1 MKRKG
6 MNKFLKL
13 GIHCVCAVV
22 LIVAV
27 IVTNVILKPMEEQIS
42 SFLSQPI
49 VDEEALAVSSASGQK
64 LSERIVE
71 EGAVMFKNENDALPL
86 DYSKDKKVNVF
97 GWRSV
102 DWIHGSVGPNAS
114 GGVAPET
121 GDYSTNIGLLK
132 ALKNYGISYNARL
145 QAMYESYHEP
155 DNALPGFGNP
165 HISNFVPLVEPDINN
180 KSYYSDELLEYS
192 KSFSD
197 VAIVVIGRMAGE
209 GMNASSSSQSK
220 RGDGN
225 TDDSTRHYLEISTE
239 EENLLKYVGAN
250 YEKVIVLLSVANQF
264 ECGFLNTI
272 PGIDSCLYIGFTG
285 TRGVNALPKVLYGEV
300 SPSGHA
306 VDTFAYDLWTNPAN
320 VYGGASY
327 LDYGRGYTDYVEN
340 IYVGYKWYET
350 ADAEGFWKDYKNEKD
365 APGKTGYEAVV
376 QFPFGYGLSY
386 NTYSWEVAEI
396 SVAPESEITD
406 STKINITINV
416 TNNGNVPGREVI
428 QAYVTPPYTPG
439 GIEKSSVALCSIAK
453 TEIIQP
459 GTTVPVSITVDA
471 YDFLSYDCYDK
482 NGDGHKGY
490 ELEAGSYEL
499 KLMTD
504 AHNVKKVTYNS
515 AEQDGAFKYNVAKTI
530 NVDKDPVTNQTVKNL
545 FTGADAVDASPIDAG
560 EKDGTYPVEIG
571 WFSRAGKD
579 GKCAF
584 PAQEGWKQERRNAN
598 PASKRD
604 PASSVGRVWTDW
616 ANATTDE
623 FGNEVSTEKP
633 TWGVNKGLKVTTEK
647 KINELGKK
655 LGADY
660 NAPEWEDLLNQL
672 SMTEVVTLFN
682 GYYGSKAISSVGKPG
697 LADYDGPAQIKG
709 FTSAPRGTG
718 YPTMTVVAATFNP
731 NLAYE
736 FGQSYGKDMISVG
749 VYGIWG
755 WAMDTHRTAWFGR
768 NHESPSEDGVLA
780 GIIISNAVK
789 GLSTTGRYCFI
800 KHFALYGSGNQHR
813 FLTEQNLRENYLR
826 GFRMAFVD
834 GEALGCMTTYQGVGA
849 ENSETT
855 RALLVGVLRNE
866 WQFKGAVTT
875 DAHGT
880 NQYADGLF
888 YSGGN
893 FGMGNSLGKATYE
906 GIGALKYDS
915 ASSAR
920 VQNRLRESAKQVLYM
935 WLHAD
940 YCADGYNEYAK
951 LLSDMEKGTVDKE
964 RYIAQNPEKWAE
976 YQKKYPVS
984 SANSVSSTSSINTWE
999 WYPVFLKVASVTVYI
1014 LCGMWIAL
1022 ALIGCFAKGKQKPE
1036 IEGENGG
1043 NE

>member
-1 MKRKG
+1 MKSKG

-13 GIHCVCAVV
+13 GIHCVCAIV

-71 EGAVMFKNENDALPL
+71 EGAVMFKNENDVLPL

-165 HISNFVPLVEPDINN
+165 LISNFVPLVEPDINN

-604 PASSVGRVWTDW
+604 PASSVGKVWTDW
-616 ANATTDE
+616 ANAATNE

-633 TWGVNKGLKVTTEK
+633 TWGVNKDLKVTTEN

-682 GYYGSKAISSVGKPG
+682 GYYGSKAISSVGKPW

-849 ENSETT
+849 EHSESTT
-855 RALLVGVLRNE
+855 ALLTGVLRKE
-866 WQFKGAVTT
+866 WAFNGAITT
-875 DAHGT
+875 DYIGK
-880 NQYADGLF
+880 NF
-888 YSGGN
+888 WCESIIRSGGN
-893 FGMGNSLGKATYE
+893 LGMGVSLSKGGFSDYKTVTPTV
-906 GIGALKYDS
+906 
-915 ASSAR
+915 R
-920 VQNRLRESAKQVLYM
+920 FQNRLRESAHQTLYM
-935 WLHAD
+935 WLRAK
-940 YCADGYNEYAK
+940 YYEREYLK
-951 LLSDMEKGTVDKE
+951 NPDKNDN
-964 RYIAQNPEKWAE
+964 Y
-976 YQKKYPVS
+976 
-984 SANSVSSTSSINTWE
+984 VSSTSINSWCWWKPLVTCIDVLLISGA
-999 WYPVFLKVASVTVYI
+999 VFLLMMTYTGVFMKDEKSSQEQLVST
-1014 LCGMWIAL
+1014 
-1022 ALIGCFAKGKQKPE
+1022 E
-1036 IEGENGG
+1036 RTEN
-1043 NE
+1043 N